1 LVETLDKDEMGGL
14 TNRLKEYLGL
24 LHRIDTGGLNAEG
37 EVDIAILKG
46 SILSAVRE
54 LSDSPGDYPIWLR
67 DPTFPLTILMVS
79 LTRRT
84 DKNSNLGDDAFLELT
99 RQLLRGG
106 LGLLKN
112 ATTNLLGMKHQPNE
126 FVPSWVILNG
136 AKKMIGDCIDFIG
149 GDYLGWVVSCGDTRK
164 IVREIEG
171 EVGRLTNALIGYGE
185 VVDGVGSG
193 GNFSPGVDYLSRV
206 LVESYGE
213 ERTIDEIEEIGA
225 EEFQKGIEC
234 LETFGRGQPR
244 GWRDAYESFSPQN
257 YFTPKFSPD
266 NLIATYS
273 SEVERIKKFLGES
286 GVVDP
291 DWAGG
296 LSIMEVPPYLRSV
309 RSAAAYSAPSPGG
322 SGANDHG
329 TFYIIPSM
337 PGGSGTNSDELIKS
351 HREFVFMTAHE
362 TYPGHHLLDG
372 VRTSLK
378 NKIRSRIE
386 SPLFYEGWACYGE
399 SLLFDSGYYEGSEY
413 LDGFMLQLA
422 RRDTWRWARLLIDIG
437 FNKSTMDVDNAVKL
451 LQSVGRSKKR
461 AKMEAMRIAV
471 TPGYQLTY
479 ALGKYEFLRLRD
491 GYMED
496 LGPKKFH
503 STILFGGEIPFR
515 YVEGRLKADLEKG

>member
-1 LVETLDKDEMGGL
+1 MVETLDKDEMGGL
-14 TNRLKEYLGL
+14 TNRLKDYLGL
-24 LHRIDTGGLNAEG
+24 LHRIDTGDLNAEG
-37 EVDIAILKG
+37 EIDIAILKG

-54 LSDSPGDYPIWLR
+54 LSNSPGDYPIWLR

-79 LTRRT
+79 LTSHT
-84 DKNSNLGDDAFLELT
+84 GKGGNLGDDAFLELT
-99 RQLLRGG
+99 LQLLRGG
-106 LGLLKN
+106 FGLLKN
-112 ATTNLLGMKHQPNE
+112 ATTNLLGIKHQPNE
-126 FVPSWVILNG
+126 FVPSWVAIDA

-149 GDYLGWVVSCGDTRK
+149 GPYFGWVVSRGGTRK
-164 IVREIEG
+164 IVGEIEG
-171 EVGRLTNALIGYGE
+171 EVGRFANALIGYRE
-185 VVDGVGSG
+185 AVDGVEAVGD
-193 GNFSPGVDYLSRV
+193 FSPGVDYLSRV

-213 ERTIDEIEEIGA
+213 ERTIDEIEEIGI
-225 EEFQKGIEC
+225 EQFQRGIER
-234 LETFGRGQPR
+234 LEMFGQGE
-244 GWRDAYESFSPQN
+244 WLDVYESFFPPN
-257 YFTPKFSPD
+257 FSPD
-266 NLIATYS
+266 NLNGTYS
-273 SEVERIKKFLGES
+273 SEVERIKKFLEKS

-296 LSIMEVPPYLRSV
+296 LLIEEVPPYLQSV

-322 SGANDHG
+322 GIKSPGI
-329 TFYIIPSM
+329 FYIIPSL
-337 PGGSGTNSDELIKS
+337 PGEGGTNSDELIKS

-378 NKIRSRIE
+378 NMIRSRIE
-386 SPLFYEGWACYGE
+386 SPLFYEGWACYSE

-451 LQSVGRSKKR
+451 LQSVGRPKAR
-461 AKMEAMRIAV
+461 AKMEALRIAV

-491 GYMED
+491 GYMGD

-515 YVEGRLKADLEKG
+515 YVEGRLKADLEK